1 VTLKK
6 SSSRLR
12 DLEKQ
17 GFLSGTLVTLKNW
30 VPLKTDDAEGFP
42 LAFPLNYFPPQS
54 GSVEIQGA
62 AGDPA
67 FPLNTGFPLNGGP
80 VPFIYANS

>member
-1 VTLKK
+1 M
-6 SSSRLR
+6 
-12 DLEKQ
+12 
-17 GFLSGTLVTLKNW
+17 VTLKNW

-42 LAFPLNYFPPQS
+42 FAFPLNYFPPQS

-67 FPLNTGFPLNGGP
+67 FPLNTGFPLNGEP
-80 VPFIYANS
+80 DLFIYVNRTAVAVNLEKK